1 MIIYNHIQVVVV
13 MPLDLA
19 VYNVLTHLANVPA
32 MLGTRVQHV
41 TLLVDVIQ
49 QGQVVQHVMRQLVSV
64 LVIQVIQE
72 PHVIPV
78 PPITTEKVMELV
90 QVCTYLFHEF

>member
-1 MIIYNHIQVVVV
+1 M

-49 QGQVVQHVMRQLVSV
+49 LVQVEQLVMPLLVNV
-64 LVIQVIQE
+64 LATQDTLE
-72 PHVIPV
+72 PPVIPV
-78 PPITTEKVMELV
+78 PRTIIEKVMELV
-90 QVCTYLFHEF
+90 QVSVF

>member
-1 MIIYNHIQVVVV
+1 MNLKTFQLVVV
-13 MPLDLA
+13 MPPVQA
-19 VYNVLTHLANVPA
+19 VYNVPIQVANVLVRLA
-32 MLGTRVQHV
+32 IKVSLV

>member
-1 MIIYNHIQVVVV
+1 MQ
-13 MPLDLA
+13 LDLA

-49 QGQVVQHVMRQLVSV
+49 LVQVEQLAMPLLVNV
-64 LVIQVIQE
+64 LATQDTLV
-72 PHVIPV
+72 PLATPV
-78 PPITTEKVMELV
+78 PPTIIEKVMELV
-90 QVCTYLFHEF
+90 QVSVLSLILYFKR